1 MTVDLL
7 VITMI
12 IVAFLWSIL
21 FLLFSLF
28 MYADP

>member
-28 MYADP
+28 MCADP